1 VTEAV
6 HAFRSHMVRV
16 AQQVGEAPAPPKVQ
30 RFVRM
35 HRAGLPLDTTVRWYP
50 VTAVQEMEPRVE
62 ELTRQGREVWISQG
76 LPWHPSADAALASV
90 EKKTDLLKNLR
101 SVADFRNLAIPR
113 FKEWQEGSWAK
124 LYYDTPIRSLT
135 GGTIAFDT
143 NRPQSMMYA
152 DSRAVRFEAASGISD
167 VRDLQRQMTAQELL
181 VAYTSDDL
189 YSQICSALGSLDCPV
204 HGVGDMGEV
213 INAVQEAGPGEP
225 RALII
230 DLANRPSEGLELM
243 AELKDSADT
252 ASIPLIAIVPDENEL
267 PLSLRTRLSDSIAL
281 PLSPER
287 LRASV
292 FQTGYRLS
300 GDAYSLTMGIED
312 TFTRREVWRLL
323 NLVMGI
329 GGAYRRIMARV
340 ANLEGRPTIA
350 FEFKLVPIAPYEF
363 FFLDYEWSGEQHPL
377 HRFDWLNSYAVC

>member
-1 VTEAV
+1 
-6 HAFRSHMVRV
+6 
-16 AQQVGEAPAPPKVQ
+16 
-30 RFVRM
+30 
-35 HRAGLPLDTTVRWYP
+35 
-50 VTAVQEMEPRVE
+50 
-62 ELTRQGREVWISQG
+62 
-76 LPWHPSADAALASV
+76 
-90 EKKTDLLKNLR
+90 LKNLR